1 MSKTKL
7 AVPLAPALLSLALS
21 VGAATVFSAC
31 ARREDGTW
39 MNCHQCQNTVVAGGI
54 GLVALFGAS
63 AAIKN
68 KPTRIALQALAV
80 IASLF
85 VFFIPGGI
93 CPMCMMK
100 TMRCYTVFQPFT
112 RVMTVLIAATGIGA
126 LVDSLKMK
134 KTGAPQTGAA
144 QVDTIEAG
152 TASTDTNAR
161 DTKKEILA

>member
-68 KPTRIALQALAV
+68 KPTRIALQAL
-80 IASLF
+80 
-85 VFFIPGGI
+85 

-134 KTGAPQTGAA
+134 KTGAPQAEAA
-144 QVDTIEAG
+144 QVDTVEAG

-161 DTKKEILA
+161 DTKKEIRA